1 MARDSALPG
10 RQTVSSSDPPP
21 LRAAVIGAGAMG
33 RNHIRVLTELGDVDL
48 VGVADA
54 SEASLTTALRGRTVR
69 RYTDAARMLDETQPS
84 FVVVATPTVLHAEMA
99 ELALS
104 RGVHC
109 LVEKPIAATRH
120 EAEQMSKLADSNGVH
135 LGVGHVE
142 RYNPAILQLRD
153 RLTRGEGG
161 QVHLLT
167 ARRTGPFPARIRD
180 VGVITD
186 LATHDVDIMMMLTLS
201 SVERVY
207 AETAKRIHR
216 THEDLFCG
224 TLRFEDG
231 QIGLLDINWLTPFK
245 TRELSVVCER
255 GTFVAN
261 YLTQELTFYENAVSA
276 GGWDSLAQL
285 TGVSE
290 GNMTRYQVD
299 RVEPLRA
306 EIQAFTS
313 AIRGEGY
320 RYVTAENGLATLDVT
335 SALLR
340 AAETSQTVEL
350 SPAGVAG

>member
-1 MARDSALPG
+1 MTTPR
-10 RQTVSSSDPPP
+10 
-21 LRAAVIGAGAMG
+21 LRAGVIGAGAMG

-48 VGVADA
+48 IGVADS
-54 SEASLTTALRGRTVR
+54 SEANLSSALRGRTVR
-69 RYTDAARMLDETQPS
+69 RYADAAQMLDEQRPN
-84 FVVVATPTVLHAEMA
+84 FVIVATPTLMHAEMS
-99 ELALS
+99 ELALA
-104 RGVHC
+104 RGIHV
-109 LVEKPIAATRH
+109 LVEKPIATSRH
-120 EAEQMSKLADSNGVH
+120 EAEGMAKLAEANGLH

-153 RLTRGEGG
+153 RITRGEGG
-161 QVHLLT
+161 EVHLLA
-167 ARRTGPFPARIRD
+167 ARRTGPFPARIQD

-201 SVERVY
+201 SVDRVY
-207 AETAKRIHR
+207 AETAKRIHQ

-261 YLTQELTFYENAVSA
+261 YLTQELTFYENAESA
-276 GGWDSLAQL
+276 GGWDPIAQL
-285 TGVSE
+285 TGVTE
-290 GNMTRYQVD
+290 GNMTRYQVN

-306 EIQAFTS
+306 EIQAFTE

-335 SALLR
+335 TALLR
-340 AAETSQTVEL
+340 AADTNQTIEL
-350 SPAGVAG
+350 GPSGAV

>member
-1 MARDSALPG
+1 VSASS
-10 RQTVSSSDPPP
+10 QTS

-33 RNHIRVLTELGDVDL
+33 RNHIRVLTGLPDVHL
-48 VGVADA
+48 VGVSD
-54 SEASLTTALRGRTVR
+54 SSQASLDAALRGRTVR
-69 RYTDAARMLDETQPS
+69 GYVDPAEMLDAVQPD
-84 FVVVATPTVLHAEMA
+84 FVVVATPTVAHAEMA

-104 RGVHC
+104 RGLHC
-109 LVEKPIAATRH
+109 LVEKPIAATRD
-120 EAEQMSKLADSNGVH
+120 EAERMWKLAEAAGVH
-135 LGVGHVE
+135 LAIGHVE

-161 QVHLLT
+161 DVHLLS
-167 ARRTGPFPARIRD
+167 ARRTGPFPARILD
-180 VGVITD
+180 VGVISD

-261 YLTQELTFYENAVSA
+261 YLTQELTFYENAESA
-276 GGWDSLAQL
+276 GGWDSLATL

-290 GNMTRYQVD
+290 GNMIRYQVD

-335 SALLR
+335 AALLR
-340 AAETSQTVEL
+340 AAETNETIVLRPYSAV
-350 SPAGVAG
+350 

>member
-1 MARDSALPG
+1 MA
-10 RQTVSSSDPPP
+10 
-21 LRAAVIGAGAMG
+21 
-33 RNHIRVLTELGDVDL
+33 
-48 VGVADA
+48 
-54 SEASLTTALRGRTVR
+54 
-69 RYTDAARMLDETQPS
+69 
-84 FVVVATPTVLHAEMA
+84 
-99 ELALS
+99 
-104 RGVHC
+104 
-109 LVEKPIAATRH
+109 
-120 EAEQMSKLADSNGVH
+120 KLAESNGVH

-161 QVHLLT
+161 DVHLLA
-167 ARRTGPFPARIRD
+167 ARRTGPFPARIQD

-261 YLTQELTFYENAVSA
+261 YLTQELNFYENAHTT
-276 GGWDSLAQL
+276 GGWDSLSQL
-285 TGVSE
+285 TGVAE
-290 GNMTRYQVD
+290 GNMVRYHVN

-306 EIQAFTS
+306 EIQAFTN
-313 AIRGEGY
+313 AIRGEGF
-320 RYVTAENGLATLDVT
+320 RYVTAENGMATLDVT
-335 SALLR
+335 NALLR
-340 AAETSQTVEL
+340 AAHTKQTIQL
-350 SPAGVAG
+350 TPSGAQ

>member
-1 MARDSALPG
+1 
-10 RQTVSSSDPPP
+10 
-21 LRAAVIGAGAMG
+21 MG
-33 RNHIRVLTELGDVDL
+33 RNHIRVLIELGRVDL
-48 VGVADA
+48 VGVADM
-54 SEASLTTALRGRTVR
+54 SPESLDVALRGRTVR
-69 RYTDAARMLDETQPS
+69 GYTDAVEMLEAAKPD
-84 FVVVATPTVLHAEMA
+84 FVIIATPTADHAEMT

-104 RGVHC
+104 RGIHV
-109 LVEKPIAATRH
+109 LVEKPIAVTRH
-120 EAEQMSKLADSNGVH
+120 EAEHMAKLAESNGVH

-142 RYNPAILQLRD
+142 RYNPAVLQLRD

-161 QVHLLT
+161 EVHLLT
-167 ARRTGPFPARIRD
+167 ARRTGPFPARIQD

-276 GGWDSLAQL
+276 SGWDPIAQL

-290 GNMTRYQVD
+290 GNMTRYRVN

-306 EIQAFTS
+306 EIQAFTE

-335 SALLR
+335 TALLL
-340 AAETSQTVEL
+340 AAETNQTIAMT
-350 SPAGVAG
+350 PAL

>member
-1 MARDSALPG
+1 
-10 RQTVSSSDPPP
+10 
-21 LRAAVIGAGAMG
+21 MG
-33 RNHIRVLTELGDVDL
+33 RNHVRVLTELGDVDL
-48 VGVADA
+48 VGVADS
-54 SEASLTTALRGRTVR
+54 SEASLDSALRGRTTP
-69 RYTDAARMLDETQPS
+69 RYTDPVEMLDKQRPE

-104 RGVHC
+104 RGIHV
-109 LVEKPIAATRH
+109 LVEKPIAATRD
-120 EAEQMSKLADSNGVH
+120 EAERMSKLAEANGVH
-135 LGVGHVE
+135 LGIGHVE

-161 QVHLLT
+161 EVHLLT
-167 ARRTGPFPARIRD
+167 AKRTGPFPARVRD

-231 QIGLLDINWLTPFK
+231 QIGMLDINWLTPFK

-261 YLTQELTFYENAVSA
+261 YLTQELTFYENSEAA

-285 TGVSE
+285 TGVAE
-290 GNMTRYQVD
+290 GNMTRYQVA

-306 EIQAFTS
+306 EIQAFTE

-320 RYVTAENGLATLDVT
+320 RYVTAENGMATLDVT
-335 SALLR
+335 TALLL
-340 AAETSQTVEL
+340 AAETKQTIEL
-350 SPAGVAG
+350 AVTGAA

>member
-1 MARDSALPG
+1 
-10 RQTVSSSDPPP
+10 
-21 LRAAVIGAGAMG
+21 MG
-33 RNHIRVLTELGDVDL
+33 RNHVRVLTELGDVDL
-48 VGVADA
+48 VGVADS
-54 SEASLTTALRGRTVR
+54 SEASLDAALRGRTTP
-69 RYTDAARMLDETQPS
+69 RYTDVVRMIEERRPE

-99 ELALS
+99 EVALS
-104 RGVHC
+104 RGIHC
-109 LVEKPIAATRH
+109 LVEKPIAATRD
-120 EAEQMSKLADSNGVH
+120 EAERMSKLAEANGVH
-135 LGVGHVE
+135 LGIGHVE

-161 QVHLLT
+161 EVHLLT
-167 ARRTGPFPARIRD
+167 ARRTGPFPARVRD

-231 QIGLLDINWLTPFK
+231 QIGMLDINWLTPFK

-255 GTFVAN
+255 GAFVAN
-261 YLTQELTFYENAVSA
+261 YLTQELTFYENADATS
-276 GGWDSLAQL
+276 GWDSLAQL
-285 TGVSE
+285 TGVAE
-290 GNMTRYQVD
+290 GNMTRYQVA

-306 EIQAFTS
+306 EIQAFTE

-335 SALLR
+335 TALLL
-340 AAETSQTVEL
+340 AAETKQTIKL
-350 SPAGVAG
+350 AAAGVV

>member
-1 MARDSALPG
+1 MTASPR
-10 RQTVSSSDPPP
+10 TP

-33 RNHIRVLTELGDVDL
+33 RNHIRVLTEVNDVDL
-48 VGVADA
+48 VGVADSSA
-54 SEASLTTALRGRTVR
+54 GNLDSALRGRTVR
-69 RYTDAARMLDETQPS
+69 RYFDAAKMLDEQNPA
-84 FVVVATPTVLHAEMA
+84 FVVVATPTVMHYEMC
-99 ELALS
+99 ELALE
-104 RGVHC
+104 RGIHV
-109 LVEKPIAATRH
+109 LVEKPIAASRD
-120 EAEQMSKLADSNGVH
+120 EAEGMAKLAEANGVH

-153 RLTRGEGG
+153 RITRGEGG
-161 QVHLLT
+161 EVHLLA

-180 VGVITD
+180 VGVISD

-261 YLTQELTFYENAVSA
+261 YLTQELTFYENADSA
-276 GGWDSLAQL
+276 GGWDSLATL
-285 TGVSE
+285 TGVTE
-290 GNMTRYQVD
+290 GNMIRYQVD

-306 EIQAFTS
+306 EIEAFTL

-335 SALLR
+335 MALLR
-340 AAETSQTVEL
+340 AAETNETIVL
-350 SPAGVAG
+350 LTHPAA